1 MLSSDTKSLI
11 YQADKTFKQNFT
23 LTTRFERAIFVSWFC
38 SIGDCT
44 FCYLSTQQEKISEPR
59 KARRKI
65 EGILA
70 EAFLC
75 KKLGWG
81 IEFISGGVESF
92 TTEELEEL
100 LKYVNLIY
108 GEKQWLNI
116 GVMGKFRLEK
126 LAPYLEGITGTVE
139 TINPEIHKIVCPS
152 KPLKPIEAMF
162 DSAQNLGL
170 KKAMTIIIGLGETI
184 QDFTLLEEFIKKHN
198 ISRITFYALNP
209 IRGTP
214 FEHKSGPKIEY
225 FLEWIAKTRISFP
238 KLEIIAGLW
247 VSRVEY
253 TDIILKAGA
262 NSLTKFPALKLFGSE
277 HAKALVRN
285 AEKERK
291 FLGTLTELPYI
302 DVSELDKIDLPISLR
317 EKTKARLSEY
327 LKMIQKKNHLV
338 EMSETYL

>member
-59 KARRKI
+59 KARRRI

-70 EAFLC
+70 ETFLC
-75 KKLGWG
+75 KKFGWG

-116 GVMGKFRLEK
+116 GVMGKFSLEK

-170 KKAMTIIIGLGETI
+170 KKRS
-184 QDFTLLEEFIKKHN
+184 EE
-198 ISRITFYALNP
+198 R
-209 IRGTP
+209 
-214 FEHKSGPKIEY
+214 
-225 FLEWIAKTRISFP
+225 
-238 KLEIIAGLW
+238 
-247 VSRVEY
+247 
-253 TDIILKAGA
+253 
-262 NSLTKFPALKLFGSE
+262 
-277 HAKALVRN
+277 
-285 AEKERK
+285 
-291 FLGTLTELPYI
+291 
-302 DVSELDKIDLPISLR
+302 
-317 EKTKARLSEY
+317 
-327 LKMIQKKNHLV
+327 
-338 EMSETYL
+338 